1 MRYGSNVLKS
11 YGAALGDCL
20 AERYL
25 YPACAVCRHHR
36 YLVFCIR
43 HGTDGGAVTA
53 KTLHLRHYDKN
64 ISTLIVRRLFVT
76 M

>member
-20 AERYL
+20 VERDIYIL
-25 YPACAVCRHHR
+25 LAVCRHHH

-43 HGTDGGAVTA
+43 HGTTDGGAVTA
-53 KTLHLRHYDKN
+53 KTHFTFATLR
-64 ISTLIVRRLFVT
+64 
-76 M
+76 